1 MNLKNLFAK
10 LSLIVVLLAVV
21 AANTFAATIY
31 VSNTN
36 GNDIVGAGTALSP
49 YKTIAKAL
57 TVSVDGDVIMIDAD
71 TYNEANVAITKSVTL
86 VSQAFNALTTV
97 TITNGVTINGAG
109 KTVNIGTTASGSLAF
124 NLGSTTTALVLTSGT
139 LNITQAN
146 VTIASTGRIT
156 RTAASINETPTT
168 TNVSVYYTPGSS
180 IAAGPELPASL
191 GSGNLDITAGSNTV
205 TFSNDIAFT
214 SGAIVVNSGSAT
226 FSGNVSVN
234 ADAPAASFVS
244 NLGSG
249 TVSFANAI
257 AGTRATDGATTTIL
271 SNAAGVLTL
280 TGGITPQALS
290 ARTFGFGLTNGAGT
304 INVGPGTYSA
314 AITNNT
320 AAGTINL
327 LSSVTFSNNAVSNGN
342 ASAVIKLNGYQL
354 TLSGAAATLTN
365 TGNIISTTA
374 SAIGSGM
381 LNITGVVTTTGAG
394 QLPNVTIASG
404 GKLTF
409 GAALSIYGDVTLASS
424 VAGAIT
430 DGGFIVTL
438 YGNFNRTNNAP
449 GNYTATGTL
458 TFASFTAQS
467 CNPGASLILNNV
479 VVNKG
484 SGSVLSLAASLQAT
498 GNLTITA
505 GSLDVGNFNLNLTG
519 SAKTF
524 TNSGNAYSSTGV
536 GYVVFQSADA
546 GGVGT
551 TAVTGTITGSGNFGN
566 ILINLVDPVDYVATS
581 GSVTMSGTLYIN
593 SGYVRIAD
601 GDVITFNNSL
611 VSNPTIKILT
621 TGGTQ
626 GLARIAAGSGTVL
639 YSANVNLEYLGTA
652 AYNVNSVTFSAA
664 AATGGLEWIIQPLK
678 LNNVTINATNTVT
691 GYNGA
696 STIAGTLTVV
706 TGGTLAQGANVYTLS
721 GDNKTHSIVGTVTGG
736 TLLESGTGSAV
747 TGSAVTA
754 DAATVNS
761 LSFEPVANGASFTS
775 TNLKV
780 ISGNLTLQGT
790 STFNSATAT
799 VTMNSVTSTLTGNL
813 AVGNATVGPVVSV
826 TINGS
831 TTSVLTGNVALTN
844 GTLTLTRGGNS
855 VVIGGTVTLTAG
867 TLNLGSNVSVTGAT
881 AQIDGGINAGG
892 FKYTQL
898 GSAASPDYNRTGTG
912 AFTNG
917 TLSLNSA
924 VAAIDLTPGTAF
936 SVPNLESVGTAFGV
950 TVNAGMTVSNSL
962 LLDNAATFV
971 QTGVLT
977 VSGNTVTVTG
987 DAGAFTGALTL
998 SGTAATLTLGQSYTI
1013 PTLEINTTGTITL
1026 ATDDASATTPTP
1038 RTLIT
1043 TVGFTKTQG
1052 VFALGYNNL
1061 TTNSGFF
1068 TIVVGDITETT
1079 GILTWNTA
1087 GAITL
1092 PASGFSIDNLTVSTA
1107 ASVGTSA
1114 FTVVK
1119 KLVVNATLTTSA
1131 DGKLTLGDGCLV
1143 TRTANAAILSQI
1155 PTFGAN
1161 TDLKYM
1167 TYTGAADIAC
1177 AKELPAS
1184 VRNLTV
1190 ESSDA
1195 TANNADAIE
1204 VTLAS
1209 NITITG
1215 TLTLADKLDVTSAA
1229 PDAVITMADGSTLEL
1244 QVDGTVALDANLTK
1258 AGAMDLVYNGA
1269 AATTVRELGA
1279 VTSGAYAAYAG
1290 DVTVQGPV
1298 ALTGGTLVLNGDLT
1312 FDGGNFDL
1320 NGNALGIGGDV
1331 STVASAGGT
1340 FVAGTSAFLNFVGAE
1355 DTQLGLDGTWS
1366 PVANIKLRLNKTN
1379 AANTVTLVGGGL
1391 NFATNSATLYFQNG
1405 ILVTGDNIV
1414 TLKHTNA
1421 SGQPSQGFDR
1431 TGVTGTKVSHVNG
1444 NVKKLLTVV
1453 GNSNAAVDLTRV
1465 EFPVGNTEYYRPMA
1479 FQFTTL
1485 PTSNVTLTV
1494 AEVEASPE
1502 GENGFPLTSG
1512 SLTITNY
1519 PDFHW
1524 SVKSDLTLQPAVT
1537 YDIEATAAGYTDY
1550 ETDGIQNVRFIR
1562 RFANNIDNPWIV
1574 QGGTS
1579 YDNSTDGTSPV
1590 VIVRSA
1596 TGAISTQGALFTYSQ
1611 LNKAPVIS
1619 EPANITVDEGETV
1632 EITWTV
1638 NDPDIGQTPTVAI
1651 VSKPAAAT
1659 FNATTKKLTWVT
1671 TSVDAGTY
1679 SVILS
1684 ATDGVLTSYDTV
1696 AVVVNN
1702 VNNGPSFAATGATT
1716 HATAAAK
1723 YGTALTLTY
1732 IAIDADVADVITY
1745 SLVYDSTAVE
1755 GAAAITTAGA
1765 FTYTPVFTEAGKSF
1779 TFEIIASDG
1788 GLKDTT
1794 ETVVTVGYAFNKGDV
1809 NKSGTITAA
1818 DATPI
1823 LEYVVGLTTLTDEQK
1838 YYANVNGDAVVGAID
1853 AAWIL
1858 YAALH
1863 NGTFPTAKA
1872 IAASG
1877 NVEFGSFTSEN
1888 GAYSLPI
1895 SLTKTSGVLS
1905 VYTEINLGNNVE
1917 FKSVTS
1923 RLPEGWIVSSKFEN
1937 GVLKVAM
1944 AGTEALSEGNYA
1956 LVNLALIDKEAVTT
1970 VEGSAKLNDESSST
1984 LVAKV
1989 REIPSEF
1996 ALSQNYPNPF
2006 NPTTSIKYAISQNAN
2021 VKLVVYNM
2029 LGQVVKTLVNQE
2041 QEAGYYTIQWNGT
2054 NDFGGKVSSGIY
2066 IYRIIAGNYIS
2077 TIKMNLLK

>member
-57 TVSVDGDVIMIDAD
+57 TVAADGDVIMIDAD

-124 NLGSTTTALVLTSGT
+124 NLGSTNTALVLTSGT

-156 RTAASINETPTT
+156 RTAATINETPTT

-244 NLGSG
+244 NLGTG

-280 TGGITPQALS
+280 TGGVTPQALS

-314 AITNNT
+314 AITNST

-354 TLSGAAATLTN
+354 TLSGTAATLTN

-424 VAGAIT
+424 VSGAIT

-458 TFASFTAQS
+458 TFASSTAQS
-467 CNPGASLILNNV
+467 CNPGASLVLNNV

-484 SGSVLSLAASLQAT
+484 SGSVLSLAASLEAT

-505 GSLDVGNFNLNLTG
+505 GSLDVSNFNLNLTG

-566 ILINLVDPVDYVATS
+566 VLINLVDPVDFVATS

-593 SGYVRIAD
+593 SGYVRIAN

-611 VSNPTIKILT
+611 VTNPTIKILT

-626 GLARIAAGSGTVL
+626 GLARVAAGSGTVL

-691 GYNGA
+691 GYAGA

-706 TGGTLAQGANVYTLS
+706 TGGTLAQGANIYTLS

-736 TLLESGTGSAV
+736 TLLETGTGSAV

-780 ISGNLTLQGT
+780 ISGNLTLQGA

-813 AVGNATVGPVVSV
+813 AVGNATVGPVASV

-881 AQIDGGINAGG
+881 AQVDGGINAGG

-898 GSAASPDYNRTGTG
+898 GSGASPDYNRTGTG

-917 TLSLNSA
+917 TLSLNSTA
-924 VAAIDLTPGTAF
+924 AAIDLTPGTAF
-936 SVPNLESVGTAFGV
+936 SVPNMESVGTANGV
-950 TVNAGMTVSNSL
+950 TVNAGMTVSNLL
-962 LLDNAATFV
+962 LLDNAATFT

-977 VSGNTVTVTG
+977 VSGNTVTVTD

-998 SGTAATLTLGQSYTI
+998 SGTAATLTLGKSYTI
-1013 PTLEINTTGTITL
+1013 PTFEVNTTGTITL
-1026 ATDDASATTPTP
+1026 VTDDASATTPTP
-1038 RTLIT
+1038 RTLTT
-1043 TVGFTKTQG
+1043 TVAFTKTQG
-1052 VFALGYNNL
+1052 ILALGYNHL
-1061 TTNSGFF
+1061 TTGSGTF

-1087 GAITL
+1087 GAITI

-1107 ASVGTSA
+1107 ADVSTSA

-1119 KLVVNATLTTSA
+1119 NLVLNANLTTSA

-1143 TRTANAAILSQI
+1143 TRTDNTAVLNKI

-1161 TDLKYM
+1161 TDLKYK
-1167 TYTGAADIAC
+1167 TYTGAAVIAM
-1177 AKELPAS
+1177 AKEAPATI
-1184 VRNLTV
+1184 RNLTV
-1190 ESSDA
+1190 EAGAANIS
-1195 TANNADAIE
+1195 TADNR
-1204 VTLAS
+1204 
-1209 NITITG
+1209 TITG
-1215 TLTLADKLDVTSAA
+1215 TLSLADLLDVTSAT
-1229 PDAVITMADGSTLEL
+1229 PDAVVTMADGSTLEL
-1244 QVDGTVALDANLTK
+1244 KVNGTAALDADLTK
-1258 AGAMDLVYNGA
+1258 AGTMDLVYNGA
-1269 AATTVRELGA
+1269 TATTTRELGA
-1279 VTSGAYAAYAG
+1279 VSTSGAYAAYAG
-1290 DVTVQGPV
+1290 DVTVKSTV

-1312 FDGGNFDL
+1312 FNGGNFDL

-1340 FVAGTSAFLNFVGAE
+1340 FVASGSAFLNFVGAE

-1366 PVANIKLRLNKTN
+1366 PVANIKFRLNKTN
-1379 AANTVTLVGGGL
+1379 ATNTVTLVGGGL
-1391 NFATNSATLYFQNG
+1391 NFATNIATLYFQNG
-1405 ILVTGDNIV
+1405 VLVTGDNIV

-1444 NVKKLLTVV
+1444 NVKKALTIV
-1453 GNSNAAVDLTRV
+1453 GNGNAAVDLTRV

-1494 AEVEASPE
+1494 AEVEASPD

-1512 SLTITNY
+1512 NLTITNY

-1659 FNATTKKLTWVT
+1659 FNATTKKLTWAT

-1696 AVVVNN
+1696 SVVVNN
-1702 VNNGPSFAATGATT
+1702 INNGPSFAATGATV
-1716 HATAAAK
+1716 HATATAK
-1723 YGTALTLTY
+1723 YGEALSLTY
-1732 IAIDADVADVITY
+1732 KAIDADVADVITY
-1745 SLVYDSTAVE
+1745 SLVYDSTAVK
-1755 GAAAITTAGA
+1755 GAAAITTAGV
-1765 FTYTPVFTEAGKSF
+1765 FTYTPVFAEAGKSF

-1794 ETVVTVGYAFNKGDV
+1794 ETIVTVGYAKNLGDV
-1809 NKSGTITAA
+1809 NLSGSVTAA

-1823 LEYVVGLTTLTDEQK
+1823 LEYVVGLTTLTAEQL
-1838 YYANVNGDAVVGAID
+1838 YYADVNKDGVVGALD
-1853 AAWIL
+1853 AAWVL

-1872 IAASG
+1872 IAAKG
-1877 NVEFGSFTSEN
+1877 DVEFGSFTSEN
-1888 GAYSLPI
+1888 DVLALPI
-1895 SLTKTSGVLS
+1895 SLAKTSGVLS
-1905 VYTEINLGNNVE
+1905 VYTEINLGSNVE

-1944 AGTEALSEGNYA
+1944 AGTDALSDGNYA
-1956 LVNLALIDKEAVTT
+1956 VVNLALANKEEVVTVNAST
-1970 VEGSAKLNDESSST
+1970 KLNDESSST
-1984 LVAKV
+1984 MVAKL
-1989 REIPSEF
+1989 REIPAEF

-2006 NPTTSIKYAISQNAN
+2006 NPTTSIKYQIAQNAN

-2041 QEAGYYTIQWNGT
+2041 QEAGYYTIRWNGT

-2066 IYRIIAGNYIS
+2066 IYRIIAGDFIS
-2077 TIKMNLLK
+2077 TVKMNLLK